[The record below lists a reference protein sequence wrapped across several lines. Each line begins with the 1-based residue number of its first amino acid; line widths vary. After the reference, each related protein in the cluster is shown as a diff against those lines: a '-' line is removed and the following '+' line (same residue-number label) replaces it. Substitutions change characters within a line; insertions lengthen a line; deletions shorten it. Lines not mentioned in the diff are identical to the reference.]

1 MDGVGSATLVRGSD
15 EPSDVLFVANP
26 SRESAIPAGAPPDV
40 MRSYMFFPSHVFYT
54 SPGCWQFTVRVG
66 HEEFHIVRELKALGA
81 AVDGHPS
88 GQSAESLS
96 RDGNVVIKMVDDRRV
111 LIAVDTTNEGRP
123 EDGQIDHLFLFTAS
137 ESIQLP
143 SNVNSGRGH
152 LEFTGSTLL
161 VQQRAG
167 AHLLFAVQSTTETSG
182 PTPGA
187 TRFERS
193 IGLSHYR
200 GWWGFALRDLEQIRQ
215 STSCPNA
222 CYEAA
227 GHALRFPA

>member
-26 SRESAIPAGAPPDV
+26 SRESAIPGGAPPDV

-143 SNVNSGRGH
+143 SNVNSGADISSSPARRCWSNSALGH
-152 LEFTGSTLL
+152 TCCSPFNRQRRLPDQRQARHGSSDQSACPITE
-161 VQQRAG
+161 AG
-167 AHLLFAVQSTTETSG
+167 GDS
-182 PTPGA
+182 
-187 TRFERS
+187 R
-193 IGLSHYR
+193 
-200 GWWGFALRDLEQIRQ
+200 
-215 STSCPNA
+215 
-222 CYEAA
+222 
-227 GHALRFPA
+227 